1 MYKPIH
7 KQRRV
12 EIFAQQIVLL
22 YRIHATVLKEE
33 SGFDQSVKECEIQVE
48 EAIVQNSSQSQGSE
62 FVRVS
67 KGYFFRTSCWPHNG
81 EPRQNGNASSQGC
94 LLTPWLSKRNLWL
107 YHKRKC
113 RNGALQTMWLSC
125 EWSGNLLTDS
135 PLELGTSGC
144 LQPGVQPVCIL
155 EKANFPICPGGRHG
169 RDPCSIS
176 LPQEERGRLI
186 YHEAFSFSVVFLLG
200 TACKKLVWV
209 ILQFN

>member
-67 KGYFFRTSCWPHNG
+67 KGYFFRTSC
-81 EPRQNGNASSQGC
+81 
-94 LLTPWLSKRNLWL
+94 
-107 YHKRKC
+107 
-113 RNGALQTMWLSC
+113 
-125 EWSGNLLTDS
+125 
-135 PLELGTSGC
+135 
-144 LQPGVQPVCIL
+144 
-155 EKANFPICPGGRHG
+155 
-169 RDPCSIS
+169 
-176 LPQEERGRLI
+176 
-186 YHEAFSFSVVFLLG
+186 
-200 TACKKLVWV
+200 
-209 ILQFN
+209 